1 LTAEA
6 GAALVARLVERAA
19 LDGSTCL
26 PMNAVA
32 ASLRGAGLLDVA
44 AALTAAVDAGTVV
57 SFADEGLVGH
67 ADHAQLEARLA
78 AQLVR
83 LMRTG
88 DDDGLLVVDAPRGTE
103 PRVVVEPLL
112 AVVEASGGRVVER
125 ADLLDL
131 AGAVRLAEKLPD
143 GARLVLVGDPG
154 MPPASAPGQVLVD
167 VVSSGAVP
175 VLAAPPA
182 GDELDPFGSLVQ
194 SLRAGTLA
202 RIDTDRREVVVVPA
216 ADAAVAVRR
225 AVQLVTDSVPRAF
238 GVAAADVLVVAP
250 RTDGRTGADALRAA
264 LTEAGTDGVGVC
276 GGTELAG
283 HGAEAIVLVLGAEAA
298 GSLTRDLLLAAAT
311 QARRHLSIVHQ
322 AGPALADAVARR
334 PHRSRRTRLAGLLS
348 GSLG

>member
-19 LDGSTCL
+19 LDGSTCV
-26 PMNAVA
+26 PTDAVA
-32 ASLRGAGLLDVA
+32 ASLRGAGHLDVA

-57 SFADEGLVGH
+57 SLADEGLVGH
-67 ADHAQLEARLA
+67 ADHAHLEARLA

-83 LMRTG
+83 LLGTG
-88 DDDGLLVVDAPRGTE
+88 GEDGLLIVDAPRGTE
-103 PRVVVEPLL
+103 PRLVVEPLT
-112 AVVEASGGRVVER
+112 AAVEASGGQVVER
-125 ADLLDL
+125 ADRLDL
-131 AGAVRLAEKLPD
+131 VGAVRLADKLAD

-154 MPPASAPGQVLVD
+154 MPPAPAPGQVLVD

-182 GDELDPFGSLVQ
+182 GGGLDPLGSLVQ

-216 ADAAVAVRR
+216 ADAAAAVRR
-225 AVQLVTDSVPRAF
+225 AVQLVSDSVPRAF
-238 GVAAADVLVVAP
+238 GVAAGDMAVVAP
-250 RTDGRTGADALRAA
+250 RIDGRTGVDALRAA
-264 LTEAGTDGVGVC
+264 LAQAGADGVEVC
-276 GGTELAG
+276 GGAELAG
-283 HGAEAIVLVLGAEAA
+283 RSAEAIVLVLGAEAA

-322 AGPALADAVARR
+322 AGPALAEAVERR
-334 PHRSRRTRLAGLLS
+334 PHRSRRTRLAGLLA